1 MKLEGS
7 LPLSPGPATW
17 HSQHSMERP
26 LEEGLPIW
34 RVAANILNEQLRTAE
49 KGWFSGRQL
58 GEFLTTSRS
67 RNLRH
72 YEAFYKV
79 SE

>member
-7 LPLSPGPATW
+7 LPLSPEPATC
-17 HSQHSMERP
+17 HSQHSMAR
-26 LEEGLPIW
+26 LRIW
-34 RVAANILNEQLRTAE
+34 MVAVNILNEQLRTAD
-49 KGWFSGRQL
+49 KGWFSGMGL
-58 GEFLTTSRS
+58 SEVLTSPHR

>member
-7 LPLSPGPATW
+7 LPLSPGRATC
-17 HSQHSMERP
+17 HSQHSMARP
-26 LEEGLPIW
+26 LEEGLPVW
-34 RVAANILNEQLRTAE
+34 KVAANILNEQLRTAE
-49 KGWFSGRQL
+49 KEWFSGRQL
-58 GEFLTTSRS
+58 GEVLTTSRC
-67 RNLRH
+67 RNLH